1 MGSRLVCWLTF
12 HDAAET
18 GASSSPISPYRC
30 QPTAASQVR
39 GATTG
44 DRVGSTGIRL
54 PQPLNQ
60 AATNTDQ
67 RRRCRACVSA
77 SSATRRPER
86 S

>member
-1 MGSRLVCWLTF
+1 MSELTTRLLADFHRRSR
-12 HDAAET
+12 T

-60 AATNTDQ
+60 TADEQ
-67 RRRCRACVSA
+67 GSSPRMPGRCFREFIS
-77 SSATRRPER
+77 T
-86 S
+86 

>member
-1 MGSRLVCWLTF
+1 MSGLTTRLLADFPRRSR
-12 HDAAET
+12 T

-60 AATNTDQ
+60 AADEHGSTPPLPGMCFRQFCST
-67 RRRCRACVSA
+67 
-77 SSATRRPER
+77 
-86 S
+86 